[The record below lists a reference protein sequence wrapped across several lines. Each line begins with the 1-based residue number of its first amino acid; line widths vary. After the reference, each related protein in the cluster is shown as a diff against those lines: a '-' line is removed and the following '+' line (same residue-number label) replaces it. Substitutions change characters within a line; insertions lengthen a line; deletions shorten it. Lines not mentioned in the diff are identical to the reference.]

1 MNAYEYLQALRA
13 ALSALPDD
21 EIDSAMRYYEDY
33 FLDAGDENAA
43 QVIEELGPP
52 EQVAQAILNEYTGVA
67 RRRPPHFD
75 EDKAEPVE
83 GVPLGKDGKPVKMR
97 KKGISPW
104 LLLLLAI
111 LAIPVGLPLLG
122 ALLAMGF
129 AVLAGTAAL
138 VIGAAACA
146 VALPAAAVIGGGV
159 LFVFSFL
166 LWATP
171 ASALATL
178 GMGLVLCAVG
188 VLFVLLII
196 KLCILLV
203 PPIIRGLVAAIRW
216 PIEKIRDCLRKRG
229 ASK

>member
-43 QVIEELGPP
+43 QVIEQLGPP
-52 EQVAQAILNEYTGVA
+52 EQVAQAILRDYTGVA
-67 RRRPPHFD
+67 RRRPERF
-75 EDKAEPVE
+75 EEEKAQTVD
-83 GVPLGKDGKPVKMR
+83 GVPLGRDGKPLTR
-97 KKGISPW
+97 KKGINPW
-104 LLLLLAI
+104 MLACIVLLALI
-111 LAIPVGLPLLG
+111 FGPVAI
-122 ALLAMGF
+122 
-129 AVLAGTAAL
+129 T
-138 VIGAAACA
+138 VIGAIILAVVGLIVGVAACVVA
-146 VALPAAAVIGGGV
+146 VPAATLIGGGALV
-159 LFVFSFL
+159 LFSFL

-178 GMGLVLCAVG
+178 GAGLVVGAVG
-188 VLFVLLII
+188 LLLVLLVI

>member
-75 EDKAEPVE
+75 EDKVEPVE

-97 KKGISPW
+97 KKGINPW
-104 LLLLLAI
+104 MLACIVLLALI
-111 LAIPVGLPLLG
+111 FGPIAVAVIGAIIVAVVG
-122 ALLAMGF
+122 
-129 AVLAGTAAL
+129 L
-138 VIGAAACA
+138 VIGIAACVVA
-146 VALPAAAVIGGGV
+146 VPAATLIGGGALV
-159 LFVFSFL
+159 LFSFL

-178 GMGLVLCAVG
+178 GAGLVVG
-188 VLFVLLII
+188 AIGLLLVLLVI

>member
-13 ALSALPDD
+13 ALAVLPDD

-43 QVIEELGPP
+43 QVIEQLGPP
-52 EQVAQAILNEYTGVA
+52 EQVAEAILRDYTGVA
-67 RRRPPHFD
+67 RRRPERF
-75 EDKAEPVE
+75 EEEKAQTVD
-83 GVPLGKDGKPVKMR
+83 GVPLGRDGKPLTR
-97 KKGISPW
+97 KKGINPW
-104 LLLLLAI
+104 MLACIVLLALI
-111 LAIPVGLPLLG
+111 FGPI
-122 ALLAMGF
+122 
-129 AVLAGTAAL
+129 AVA
-138 VIGAAACA
+138 VIGAIILAAVGLIVGVAACVVA
-146 VALPAAAVIGGGV
+146 VPAATLIGGGALV
-159 LFVFSFL
+159 LFSFL

-178 GMGLVLCAVG
+178 GAGLVVGAVG
-188 VLFVLLII
+188 LLLVLLVI
-196 KLCILLV
+196 KLCILFV

>member
-83 GVPLGKDGKPVKMR
+83 GVPLGRDGKPLTR
-97 KKGISPW
+97 KKGINPW
-104 LLLLLAI
+104 MLACIVLLALI
-111 LAIPVGLPLLG
+111 FGPI
-122 ALLAMGF
+122 
-129 AVLAGTAAL
+129 AV
-138 VIGAAACA
+138 
-146 VALPAAAVIGGGV
+146 AVIGGSIVAAVGLIVGV
-159 LFVFSFL
+159 AACVVAVPAATLIGGGALVLFSFL

-178 GMGLVLCAVG
+178 GAGLVVGAVG
-188 VLFVLLII
+188 LLLVLLVI
-196 KLCILLV
+196 KLCILFV
-203 PPIIRGLVAAIRW
+203 PPIIRGLVALIRW

>member
-43 QVIEELGPP
+43 QVIEQLGPP
-52 EQVAQAILNEYTGVA
+52 EQVAEAILRDYTGVA
-67 RRRPPHFD
+67 RRRPERF
-75 EDKAEPVE
+75 EEEKAQTVD
-83 GVPLGKDGKPVKMR
+83 GVPLGRDGKPLTR
-97 KKGISPW
+97 KKGINPW
-104 LLLLLAI
+104 MLACIVLLALI
-111 LAIPVGLPLLG
+111 FGPVAVAVIGAIIVAVVG
-122 ALLAMGF
+122 
-129 AVLAGTAAL
+129 L
-138 VIGAAACA
+138 VIGIAACVVA
-146 VALPAAAVIGGGV
+146 VPAATLIGGGALV
-159 LFVFSFL
+159 LFSFL

-178 GMGLVLCAVG
+178 GAGLVVG
-188 VLFVLLII
+188 AIGLLLVLLVI
-196 KLCILLV
+196 KLCILFV
-203 PPIIRGLVAAIRW
+203 PPIIRGLVALIRW